1 MTIAPEPSA
10 SDVDKEIARL
20 GDLSLTDLK
29 VRWLELKGLPLPK
42 FMRRSLMTQAVA
54 HAIREAAHGGLDPKT
69 RKRLETLVREIV
81 PKGDKPKPRPN
92 RIKTG
97 TRLIREWHSQVH
109 EVIVAA
115 DGFIWKGERYAS
127 LSVIARRITGTR
139 WNGWLFFGLKKRQ
152 PSPSIGSSENVP
164 PKKRG
169 SSSASAAGKE
179 APTTADPKSA
189 TNPCR
194 KRPGRRSARRMADG

>member
-1 MTIAPEPSA
+1 MTIVPEPSA
-10 SDVDKEIARL
+10 SDADKEIAGL
-20 GDLSLTDLK
+20 GDLSLADLK
-29 VRWLELKGLPLPK
+29 ARWLELKGVPLPK

-54 HAIREAAHGGLDPKT
+54 HAIREAASGGLDPKT
-69 RKRLETLVREIV
+69 RKRLDTLVRQIV
-81 PKGDKPKPRPN
+81 PKGDKPKPRAN

-97 TRLIREWHSQVH
+97 TRLIREWHGQVH

-152 PSPSIGSSENVP
+152 PSALVSGSESVP
-164 PKKRG
+164 PRKRG
-169 SSSASAAGKE
+169 SPSAAGR
-179 APTTADPKSA
+179 AALTAEDPNSA

-194 KRPGRRSARRMADG
+194 ERPGRRSARRAADG